1 MTRSISAQ
9 IIESDA
15 MMSLPVTAQHLYI
28 LFCMEADDE
37 GFVGRSRMIA
47 AASGFGEPNDIED
60 LIDAGFLIRFP
71 SGTVVITHWF
81 VHYTSRKDRCKPT
94 IYKEEKSHLRMDESG
109 MYVLICEDCTNEN
122 SGRKA
127 DKNTEKNRK
136 KGDVHIEEAQTLEM
150 ANDLT
155 KFAFEDL
162 GVDHEVAE
170 KARDWLSY
178 KEGRKEHVTEGQIK
192 SFTSTLRKY
201 QGEYGAKKVVELID
215 ENMASGYSGV
225 IWDKLKQ
232 PRAKPQLWKPAEK
245 QNYDMESLEQQ
256 LLAN

>member
-136 KGDVHIEEAQTLEM
+136 KGEVHIEEAQTLEM